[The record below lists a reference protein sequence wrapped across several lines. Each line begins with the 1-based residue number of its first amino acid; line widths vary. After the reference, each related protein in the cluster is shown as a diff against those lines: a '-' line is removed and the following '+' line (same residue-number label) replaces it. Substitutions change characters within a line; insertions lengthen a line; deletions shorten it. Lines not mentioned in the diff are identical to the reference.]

1 MAEEKEKKYFDLEF
15 HRRIAADLLKCGLDR
30 VWFDPE
36 KVEEISQ
43 MITREEIRIAI
54 HKGWIR
60 KAPVKGQSR
69 YRARLLHEKRRKGR
83 RRGHGKR
90 KGKKSARM
98 QPKKIWIYKIRKMR
112 EFLRRLKEKGII
124 DSRTYGKL
132 RRMAKGG
139 FFRTFSH
146 LKLYVNKEIL
156 GRNI

>member
-60 KAPVKGQSR
+60 KLPIEGQSR
-69 YRARLLHEKRRKGR
+69 YRAKILHEKRKKGR
-83 RRGHGKR
+83 RRGYGKR
-90 KGKKSARM
+90 KGKKTARM
-98 QPKKIWIYKIRKMR
+98 KPKRIWVYRIRKMR
-112 EFLRRLKEKGII
+112 EFLKKIKDKGLI
-124 DSRTYGKL
+124 DSRIYRKL
-132 RRMAKGG
+132 RQMAKGG
-139 FFRTFSH
+139 FFRTLSH

-156 GRNI
+156 GKE